1 MKELRGETGTLPVGE
16 VDFLLALAELDDHAA
31 SIRKDDLF
39 EPLAMCTPPPP
50 PPPPPPLEC

>member
-50 PPPPPPLEC
+50 PPPPLEC